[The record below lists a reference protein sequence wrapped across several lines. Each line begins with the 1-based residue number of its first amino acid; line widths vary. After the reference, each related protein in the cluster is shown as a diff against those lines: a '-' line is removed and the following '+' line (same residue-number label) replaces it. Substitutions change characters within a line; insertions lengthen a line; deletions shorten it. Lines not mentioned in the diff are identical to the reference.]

1 MIVKLSRSESLK
13 MLEEARMKQ
22 IMDQQAHK
30 DYWINVGREKG
41 YKEGYEKAYKSAYK
55 AAYEQTCRLEGQ
67 QGLIKN
73 MLSGGVAIDDIVKWS
88 GLSAQ
93 EILEIQK
100 NSSMDRAK
108 KSDSLK

>member
-30 DYWINVGREKG
+30 DYWVNEGRE
-41 YKEGYEKAYKSAYK
+41 
-55 AAYEQTCRLEGQ
+55 EGQ

-73 MLSGGVAIDDIVKWS
+73 MLSRGMTVEDLAKWS

-93 EILEIQK
+93 EILKIQK
-100 NSSMDRAK
+100 NS
-108 KSDSLK
+108 